1 MYEKILIVVPPGAG
15 TATSAVGRAASIAAR
30 GKAELELLAVMHD
43 PHLEGYLGHA
53 EVYAPLRER
62 LLAERRSELEQL
74 AAELRGR
81 GLRCSAEVLWT
92 HAASE
97 AVARAAVQS
106 EAALVVIQPQEQGRR
121 LSHDD
126 WRLVS
131 ICPGPVLVAR
141 GAETP
146 YSKIIAAVDPGRSHH
161 KPAGLDLAIL
171 NEAQAM
177 RDVYDAQLEVLHCF
191 TPLTEFASDSALDG
205 VLIADVQQT
214 LEADRRQDMKELV
227 EQAGLPAE
235 FAEVLTGRPADVLID
250 RGKGNGAELIVLGT
264 VSRGPIRSFLLGS
277 TAERVLRAEGGAD
290 VLVVKP
296 PGFDS
301 LSG

>member
-15 TATSAVGRAASIAAR
+15 TGGSAVARAVSIAAR
-30 GKAELELLAVMHD
+30 GNAELELLAVVHD
-43 PHLEGYLGHA
+43 PHLEGYLGRT

-62 LLAERRSELEQL
+62 LLAQRRSELEQL
-74 AAELRGR
+74 AAELEGR
-81 GLRCSAEVLWT
+81 GLRCSAQVLWT

-106 EAALVVIQPQEQGRR
+106 ETGLVVIQPQEEGRR

-131 ICPGPVLVAR
+131 ICPAPVLVAR
-141 GAETP
+141 GGETP
-146 YSKIIAAVDPGRSHH
+146 YSRIIAAVDPGRSHH

-171 NEAQAM
+171 DEARAM
-177 RDVYDAQLEVLHCF
+177 RDVYAAQLEVLHCF

-214 LEADRRQDMKELV
+214 LEAERRAEMNELV
-227 EQAGLPAE
+227 GQAGLPAE
-235 FAEVLTGRPADVLID
+235 SAEVLAGRPADVLIE
-250 RGKGNGAELIVLGT
+250 RGKSDGAELIVLGT

-277 TAERVLRAEGGAD
+277 TAEHVLRAEGGAD
-290 VLVVKP
+290 VLVIKP
-296 PGFDS
+296 PGFDP
-301 LSG
+301 LSA